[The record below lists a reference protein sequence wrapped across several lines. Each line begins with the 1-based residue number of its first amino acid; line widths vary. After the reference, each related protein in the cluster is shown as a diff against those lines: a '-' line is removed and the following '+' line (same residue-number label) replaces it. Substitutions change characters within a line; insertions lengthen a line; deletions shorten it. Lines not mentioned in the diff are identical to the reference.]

1 MGAGWMKIKE
11 WTRRIDMGRYKY
23 TLSYDSRDQEN
34 AMVCGILAA
43 LGNKR
48 SAVVRE
54 LIMDAVR
61 RYGVDVLRKENVNVL
76 IYLISHTDMTGI
88 VQQPV
93 ISSTDRDERMLTF
106 PPEKRQISRK
116 KEPEIRNVKAVD
128 KESNKD
134 TEISVSQKKSG
145 ERKLEKEAEA
155 VRDPF
160 RESQE
165 NESEDGTNPLL
176 NFLNVRIYEER

>member
-1 MGAGWMKIKE
+1 
-11 WTRRIDMGRYKY
+11 
-23 TLSYDSRDQEN
+23 
-34 AMVCGILAA
+34 
-43 LGNKR
+43 
-48 SAVVRE
+48 
-54 LIMDAVR
+54 MDAAR

-76 IYLISHTDMTGI
+76 IYLISHTDMTGT

-116 KEPEIRNVKAVD
+116 KEPEIRNVKAAD

-134 TEISVSQKKSG
+134 TEISVPQKKSG
-145 ERKLEKEAEA
+145 GESELEKEAEA
-155 VRDPF
+155 VREPF

-165 NESEDGTNPLL
+165 NEGEDGTDPLL
-176 NFLNVRIYEER
+176 DFLNVGIYEER